1 MQNTLNDSL
10 SDMPKLPQVEV
21 LLATFNGERHLSDF
35 LRSLACQ
42 SGVEIH
48 LRASDDGSTDHTIEI
63 LNQFKDYFTS
73 FRLAD
78 GPRKGPAANFF
89 SLMQKS
95 ELGYVAL
102 ADQDDIWEENHL
114 INSIN
119 RLKLDGNPLAL
130 TFSRVLESS
139 NPKGFEG
146 KVWPGIEAGPA
157 FHEIFFE
164 NLARGCT
171 FVMTKHLVK
180 LVCEKRT
187 DGIVMHD
194 WWILL
199 VAKSCGSV
207 LFGHEAEVRYRLHS
221 NNVVGRG
228 PRLPFRIKSIFMTLT
243 SRNWAP
249 KLQLEALWREFA
261 NQMSVDARHE
271 LDNFFEISN
280 MTLKGRATKVMLSK
294 RQYRKNFLSDF
305 LVKMYLIV
313 ENTKP

>member
-21 LLATFNGERHLSDF
+21 LLATFNGEKHLSDF

-42 SGVEIH
+42 SGVEVH

-63 LNQFKDYFTS
+63 LNQFKDDFTS

-95 ELGYVAL
+95 ELDYVAL

-114 INSIN
+114 INSIT
-119 RLKLDGNPLAL
+119 RLKLDDNPLAL
-130 TFSRVLESS
+130 TFSKVLESS

-171 FVMTKHLVK
+171 FVMKKHLVK

-207 LFGHEAEVRYRLHS
+207 VFGPEVEVRYRLHS

-228 PRLPFRIKSIFMTLT
+228 PRLPLRIKSIFRTL
-243 SRNWAP
+243 SSKNWAP
-249 KLQLEALWREFA
+249 ELQLEALQREFA
-261 NQMSVDARHE
+261 NQMSIDTRKELSEFFKIPDLILKKRVARV
-271 LDNFFEISN
+271 FF
-280 MTLKGRATKVMLSK
+280 SK
-294 RQYRKNFLSDF
+294 RKYRKNFFSDY

-313 ENTKP
+313 KSSES

>member
-10 SDMPKLPQVEV
+10 SDMSKLPQVEV
-21 LLATFNGERHLSDF
+21 LLATFNGEKHLSDF

-42 SGVEIH
+42 SGVEIY

-63 LNQFKDYFTS
+63 LNQFKDDFTS

-95 ELGYVAL
+95 ELDYVAL

-119 RLKLDGNPLAL
+119 RLRLDGNPLAL
-130 TFSRVLESS
+130 TFSKVLESS

-146 KVWPGIEAGPA
+146 NLWPDIEGGPA

-171 FVMTKHLVK
+171 FVMKKQLVK
-180 LVCEKRT
+180 LVCEKKT
-187 DGIVMHD
+187 DGVVMHD

-271 LDNFFEISN
+271 LDNFFEILN